1 MKSIIKFTTILLSS
15 IALNCNGLSI
25 IQFAKIKIPV
35 QTDQKTF
42 CKILS
47 IRNDGAFLSVV
58 YIPYASIPNVYEA
71 KLGICVKNDG
81 SHIFFP
87 VITRTESR
95 ETNIVERLV
104 ENGSTYLI
112 QDEIIKTIQIQNSG
126 ISILKSI
133 NKNGYLSEEFIFS
146 SQRSERYK
154 VSGQSKIFTGVLSN
168 TKNVASQ
175 ITKFDKN
182 GNATSF
188 LKTPGYSS
196 TANIFESATAA
207 P

>member
-42 CKILS
+42 CKIIS

-58 YIPYASIPNVYEA
+58 YIPYASIPNAYET
-71 KLGICVKNDG
+71 KLGICVKSDG
-81 SHIFFP
+81 RHVFFP
-87 VITRTESR
+87 INTRTESR
-95 ETNIVERLV
+95 ETNIVEKVV

-112 QDEIIKTIQIQNSG
+112 QDEIIKSNQIQNSG

-154 VSGQSKIFTGVLSN
+154 VSG
-168 TKNVASQ
+168 
-175 ITKFDKN
+175 
-182 GNATSF
+182 
-188 LKTPGYSS
+188 
-196 TANIFESATAA
+196 
-207 P
+207 